1 MSKKSRKRKAKRK
14 ARPSAAGPIPWL
26 ETDGLHALIPGL
38 PPSPKMLDEMTEL
51 YQQNIRN
58 SPLWEE
64 MVKQFGEEEAERIL
78 REFRVKLG

>member
-1 MSKKSRKRKAKRK
+1 M
-14 ARPSAAGPIPWL
+14 L
-26 ETDGLHALIPGL
+26 VPGV
-38 PPSPKMLDEMTEL
+38 PPSPEILDEMTRL

-78 REFRVKLG
+78 REFQVKLG